1 MCLTAEGAG
10 IGDILTISSP
20 ALAFLLSTHFVIVFL
35 LFPCQSFFL
44 LLLFLCLQIL
54 LYSLSAPHLCG
65 GGAAPPVKPVR
76 VGVVDRIRMSP
87 PRGMQQCQAGTKTKE
102 DSGAC
107 INKPCTCTHIHT
119 HTHLFHMLITIHHES
134 SACPNR
140 RWRDKERGRERRMR
154 WAENEG

>member
-10 IGDILTISSP
+10 IGDILNISSP
-20 ALAFLLSTHFVIVFL
+20 ALAFRLSAHFEFVFL
-35 LFPCQSFFL
+35 LFPCQPLSLSLSLSLSFSSSSVFRI
-44 LLLFLCLQIL
+44 LF
-54 LYSLSAPHLCG
+54 YSLSAPHLCG

-119 HTHLFHMLITIHHES
+119 HTFVPYAHHYS
-134 SACPNR
+134 S
-140 RWRDKERGRERRMR
+140 
-154 WAENEG
+154 